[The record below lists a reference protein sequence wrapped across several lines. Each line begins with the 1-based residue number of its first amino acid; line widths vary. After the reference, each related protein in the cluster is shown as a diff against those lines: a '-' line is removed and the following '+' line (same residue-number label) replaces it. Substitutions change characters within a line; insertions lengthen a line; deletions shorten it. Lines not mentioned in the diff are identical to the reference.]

1 VLSVNF
7 EEVGMRASLVL
18 IVAALSLLFLV
29 ACDGGSGSNNNT
41 IVDAPPVEPP
51 VEPPIEPPF
60 VSPADNAVTVDGNV
74 WLQPADFTGYIFEQV
89 DAVCPDPAGVC
100 SGSLQ
105 GSTFDLTGYKW
116 ASIEEVSG
124 LFNSYGVSPP
134 FTAPFQE
141 RLHPS
146 KEPFI
151 EDFAVT
157 AVKCYGDCP
166 VDIYYVAGLVRDP
179 APSGVLPYDPYA
191 TFSMEEPESPDI
203 YFNNTSKDENEGEPF
218 DTSERGVWL
227 WKPAILGIVVVDGKE
242 WLQPDLFTNLSWN
255 DINAVCPEGACAG
268 TLNGQDLTGWTW
280 ATVDDLN
287 ALFNYYIGTEVLG
300 PGPDIYVVSPD
311 SEWAPAFFN
320 DGWRGTGVKD
330 SVRGWV
336 RSLGEFGA
344 YTPSMSNDYTPL
356 DDTVDI
362 AITNDSDG
370 VELRRDFVGGWFYRT
385 P

>member
-1 VLSVNF
+1 
-7 EEVGMRASLVL
+7 MRASLVL
-18 IVAALSLLFLV
+18 VAAFISLLFLV
-29 ACDGGSGSNNNT
+29 ACGGGSGSNNNT
-41 IVDAPPVEPP
+41 IVDAPPVESP
-51 VEPPIEPPF
+51 VEPPTEPP
-60 VSPADNAVTVDGNV
+60 VESPADNAVIVGGKE
-74 WLQPADFTGYIFEQV
+74 WLQPADFTGYRYDQV
-89 DAVCPDPAGVC
+89 NDVCPAPARDC

-141 RLHPS
+141 RHHPS

-166 VDIYYVAGLVRDP
+166 VDIYYVAGLVQDP

-191 TFSMEEPESPDI
+191 TFIMEEPKSPDI
-203 YFNNTSKDENEGEPF
+203 YFNNTNKDENEGEPF

-227 WKPAILGIVVVDGKE
+227 WKPAILDIVVVDGKE

-255 DINAVCPEGACAG
+255 DINAICPEGACAG
-268 TLNGQDLTGWTW
+268 TLNGFDMTGWTW
-280 ATVDDLN
+280 ASVDDVN
-287 ALFNYYIGTEVLG
+287 TLFNYYIGADVLG
-300 PGPDIYVVSPD
+300 PGPSLYYDDFTSA
-311 SEWAPAFFN
+311 WATTFYE
-320 DGWRGTGVKD
+320 DGWRSTLYSSALQEYETEGYTR
-330 SVRGWV
+330 SISEQEEAYRG
-336 RSLGEFGA
+336 SLVDLLEYGFA
-344 YTPSMSNDYTPL
+344 PIDLASTMIISNL
-356 DDTVDI
+356 
-362 AITNDSDG
+362 NESG
-370 VELRRDFVGGWFYRT
+370 NFGGWFYRA